1 LWRRNEI
8 GSRPLDGEP
17 LGLPRRPSG
26 GAARTPLWRRRVL
39 LGASNRDGGKRRRC
53 TRRETAE
60 VRPTRCTPRPAIQPR
75 QANRADRLAP
85 IIFIVCFASLLLYM
99 ELCMN
104 GGYAYACWTNFRG
117 YEYVKLALDVW
128 SGAIADMEQS
138 QLQDL
143 TRIWRCGSTRLL

>member
-85 IIFIVCFASLLLYM
+85 IIFIVCFASLLLYTSM
-99 ELCMN
+99 DGRGGTPRRLCNIMVVIIIRLCN
-104 GGYAYACWTNFRG
+104 IMVVIIYNILVVIIKSIAY
-117 YEYVKLALDVW
+117 
-128 SGAIADMEQS
+128 
-138 QLQDL
+138 
-143 TRIWRCGSTRLL
+143 LLFK